1 MLLEYPSQ
9 NFLETA
15 EESKPQR
22 NRPFRIFLEV
32 LQTLILA
39 VVLYFLIDLV
49 VARVRVENIS
59 MLPTLEPGEFVLVNK
74 ISYQWGNVDRGDIV
88 VFHYSEQEDYIK
100 RVIGVP
106 GDVVEISSGEVRV
119 NDTLLDEP
127 YISAA
132 PQYSGSW
139 EVPDGSLFVLG
150 DNRNQS
156 SDSHRWG
163 FIDDESVVGE
173 AMVVYWPLD
182 EIKLLSQP
190 IIVKAN
196 N

>member
-1 MLLEYPSQ
+1 MVENPYQ
-9 NFLETA
+9 NFLESP
-15 EESKPQR
+15 EEQKPQR
-22 NRPFRIFLEV
+22 NSTFRLFLEI
-32 LQTLILA
+32 LQTLALA

-49 VARVRVENIS
+49 IARVRVENIS
-59 MLPTLEPGEFVLVNK
+59 MLPTLQPGEFVLVNK
-74 ISYQWGNVDRGDIV
+74 MAYQFGDFDRGDIV

-100 RVIGVP
+100 RVIGLP
-106 GDVVEISSGEVRV
+106 GDQIEISNGEVRV
-119 NDTLLDEP
+119 NDQLLAEP

-132 PQYSGSW
+132 PQYNGSW
-139 EVPDGSLFVLG
+139 EVPPDNLFVLG

-163 FIDDESVVGE
+163 YINEESVVGE

-182 EIKLLSQP
+182 EFQILSQP
-190 IIVKAN
+190 VIVKAN

>member
-1 MLLEYPSQ
+1 MVENPYQ
-9 NFLETA
+9 NILETPD
-15 EESKPQR
+15 EQKPQR
-22 NRPFRIFLEV
+22 NSTFRLFLEV
-32 LQTLILA
+32 LQTLALA

-59 MLPTLEPGEFVLVNK
+59 MLPTLQPGEFVLVNK
-74 ISYQWGNVDRGDIV
+74 MAYQFGDFDRGDIV

-100 RVIGVP
+100 RVIGLP
-106 GDVVEISSGEVRV
+106 GDQIEINNGDVRV
-119 NDTLLDEP
+119 NDRLLAEP

-132 PQYSGSW
+132 PQYNGSW
-139 EVPDGSLFVLG
+139 EVPPDNLFVLG

-163 FIDDESVVGE
+163 FINEESVVGE

-182 EIKLLSQP
+182 EFQILSQP
-190 IIVKAN
+190 VIVKAN

>member
-1 MLLEYPSQ
+1 MEYPSQ

-39 VVLYFLIDLV
+39 VVLYFLIDLM

-74 ISYQWGNVDRGDIV
+74 ISYQWGDVDRGDIV

-119 NDTLLDEP
+119 NDSLLEEP

-182 EIKLLSQP
+182 EMKFLSQP

>member
-1 MLLEYPSQ
+1 MEYPSQ

-15 EESKPQR
+15 EEPKPQR

-74 ISYQWGNVDRGDIV
+74 ISYQWGDVDRGDIV

-106 GDVVEISSGEVRV
+106 GDVVEINSGEVRV
-119 NDTLLDEP
+119 NDSLLDEP